1 MIGKNLEKFKS
12 IYRKYYYIFTA
23 LIVVLLFFV
32 PRIFSKSTMTIV
44 CTMCGYF
51 IIAGA
56 LNVINGYCGQ
66 MCFGIAGFYCVGA
79 YTMAIL
85 MQTYHVNYFLALI
98 PAGLAA
104 ALMGAIVA
112 LPALRMRGMF
122 LAMITIGFSEVMRLV
137 ALNWTEVTGGALGIK
152 GITSPSVFGNRLSG
166 ASKYYYIYIIIVL
179 IFLFCTRRVMKSR
192 VGRAWL
198 SIREDEMAAK
208 SLGVEIKR
216 YKIYNFMYGAFWA
229 GIAGALLPPYTRYID
244 STYFTLD
251 EGFNILAM
259 LVIGGQGTLAGP
271 FVGVGVYQM
280 IVETLRPIGVWRFVA
295 CAVLIIAMMWIRP
308 QGLVGASNSKL
319 AGSKR
324 RSGLDFFKKFLK
336 APVKDAA
343 ESTEAD
349 SDQKEQERGDA

>member
-1 MIGKNLEKFKS
+1 MISTAFHRIKTIYHKFYCLF
-12 IYRKYYYIFTA
+12 IA
-23 LIVVLLFFV
+23 AIVVALMFV
-32 PRIFSKSTMTIV
+32 PQILNKSKMTIV

-66 MCFGIAGFYCVGA
+66 MCFGIAGFYCAGA
-79 YTMAIL
+79 YVMALL
-85 MQTYHVNYFLALI
+85 MQTCHVNYWLAII
-98 PAGLAA
+98 PAGIVA
-104 ALMGAIVA
+104 ALLGAVVA

-122 LAMITIGFSEVMRLV
+122 LAMITIGFSEVMRLI
-137 ALNWTEVTGGALGIK
+137 ALNWTSVTGGAMGIK
-152 GITSPSVFGNRLSG
+152 GIKSPVLFGTKMSG
-166 ASKYYYIYIIIVL
+166 ASKYYYIYIVVVL

-208 SLGVEIKR
+208 SLGVEIKK

-229 GIAGALLPPYTRYID
+229 GIAGALLAPYTRYID

-271 FVGVGVYQM
+271 FVGVAVYQL

-319 AGSKR
+319 AGTK
-324 RSGLDFFKKFLK
+324 SGRKKLLRLRT
-336 APVKDAA
+336 AAVKQSEPPA
-343 ESTEAD
+343 EKGREA
-349 SDQKEQERGDA
+349 